1 MPQARLIICSPG
13 QEERQVKISGSL
25 SIGRAAD
32 NSIRIDD
39 ENVARYHV
47 AIEEQSDG
55 FWLSDLG
62 SEQGTTVNGSSISS
76 KWRLKDGDLVG
87 LGGRSSLKFQT
98 SASVVKTPEVAR
110 STSGPSI

>member
-13 QEERQVKISGSL
+13 QEERQVKISGNL

-47 AIEEQSDG
+47 AIEELSDG

-87 LGGRSSLKFQT
+87 LGRRSTLEFQT
-98 SASVVKTPEVAR
+98 SAVAAR
-110 STSGPSI
+110 HAEAK